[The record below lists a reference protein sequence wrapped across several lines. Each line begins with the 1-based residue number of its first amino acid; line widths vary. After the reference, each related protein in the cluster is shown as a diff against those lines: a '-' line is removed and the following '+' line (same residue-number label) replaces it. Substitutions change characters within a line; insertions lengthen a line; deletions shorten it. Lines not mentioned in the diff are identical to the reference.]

1 MRKASQEKKIMPF
14 KASFIILTI
23 FIKGTNNPPPGSK
36 IDFTN
41 GKTILAKKLELR
53 FPNHWAQIAE
63 LEILYE
69 EPDLNCE
76 ITCFCR

>member
-1 MRKASQEKKIMPF
+1 MPF
-14 KASFIILTI
+14 KESLIILTI
-23 FIKGTNNPPPGSK
+23 FVKGTKNPPPGSW

-53 FPNHWAQIAE
+53 FPNNWAQIAE

-69 EPDLNCE
+69 
-76 ITCFCR
+76 